1 MIFTSKIFILFIIIT
16 IIIYYNINK
25 KYQWLSLLL
34 ASYAFYAYLNYNYII
49 FLIFTTITTY
59 YIARKIYNI
68 DKNYDD
74 YLKETNDNSEK
85 ILLRQKCKKIKK
97 RYLSLGLVTN
107 FGILGFFKYFNLFS
121 SKLFDITGNNNFNV
135 VKQLIIPIGISFYM
149 FQATG
154 YLIDVYRKKY
164 KAEKNIFKY
173 ALFVSYF
180 PQIIQG
186 PISRYDE
193 LAPQLFQEKDCDLDQ
208 MKYGVQLIFWGYF
221 KKLLI
226 ADRLS
231 ILVTNVIGNYW
242 DYSGSI
248 IFATIIIYGVQI
260 YCDFSGGIDTV
271 SGISQVLGVRL
282 TKNFNQ
288 PFLATSVAD
297 FWRRWHITLGTW
309 MRDYVFYPLS
319 LSKNMAKINKATRK
333 VLGAKKGKMLTLSI
347 STFII
352 YIIVGIWHGSSMKYV
367 VFGIWHGILI
377 SGALFFAD
385 YFRRLNHIFKIKVK
399 SRGWKLFQIIRT
411 LILVS
416 IGRYLSRAESLRE
429 ALSMLKRTF
438 VDFNFM
444 DLFSNTFFNLGLN
457 KLDFI
462 ILIFGVIC
470 LAYVGI
476 NNERGISIR
485 KEFEKKS
492 MVFQLICVFI
502 FLSLFTYFG
511 IYARGFT
518 SSEFIYMQY

>member
-1 MIFTSKIFILFIIIT
+1 
-16 IIIYYNINK
+16 
-25 KYQWLSLLL
+25 
-34 ASYAFYAYLNYNYII
+34 
-49 FLIFTTITTY
+49 
-59 YIARKIYNI
+59 
-68 DKNYDD
+68 
-74 YLKETNDNSEK
+74 
-85 ILLRQKCKKIKK
+85 
-97 RYLSLGLVTN
+97 
-107 FGILGFFKYFNLFS
+107 
-121 SKLFDITGNNNFNV
+121 
-135 VKQLIIPIGISFYM
+135 
-149 FQATG
+149 
-154 YLIDVYRKKY
+154 
-164 KAEKNIFKY
+164 
-173 ALFVSYF
+173 
-180 PQIIQG
+180 
-186 PISRYDE
+186 
-193 LAPQLFQEKDCDLDQ
+193 
-208 MKYGVQLIFWGYF
+208 
-221 KKLLI
+221 
-226 ADRLS
+226 
-231 ILVTNVIGNYW
+231 
-242 DYSGSI
+242 
-248 IFATIIIYGVQI
+248 
-260 YCDFSGGIDTV
+260 
-271 SGISQVLGVRL
+271 
-282 TKNFNQ
+282 
-288 PFLATSVAD
+288 
-297 FWRRWHITLGTW
+297 

-492 MVFQLICVFI
+492 MLFQLICVFI